1 MVAVHPK
8 RVPITESNLHSF
20 FHESL
25 HQAIRNQRVDAEDA
39 TLWYLTNLLADFSR
53 TERLFDQTAEGRV
66 LTPLAELYNMAME
79 ASTEVER
86 KLVLQRLGDVA
97 LFVAGLFSGL
107 FTRRRRV
114 VDVDYYIAMGGSA
127 YAYLCESGQGALRD
141 RSMVAIFHQLSGQFA
156 RFVDVLGEV
165 GENAFGASAH
175 DPLRL
180 HELWCKT
187 GSPRLERKLRAVGI
201 MLAPASVVH

>member
-1 MVAVHPK
+1 MVTVHPK
-8 RVPITESNLHSF
+8 RIPITESNLHAF
-20 FHESL
+20 FHASL
-25 HQAIRNQRVDAEDA
+25 DQAIRNQRVDAGDA
-39 TLWYLTNLLADFSR
+39 TVWYLTNLLADFSR
-53 TERLFDQTAEGRV
+53 TERLFEQTAEGRL
-66 LTPLAELYNMAME
+66 LTPLAELYGVAME

-86 KLVLQRLGDVA
+86 KLVLRRLGDIA

-107 FTRRRRV
+107 FTRRRRA

-127 YAYLCESGQGALRD
+127 YAYLCESSQGAVRD
-141 RSMVAIFHQLSGQFA
+141 HAVVAIFHQLSGQFA

-165 GENAFGASAH
+165 GENAFGANAY

-187 GSPRLERKLRAVGI
+187 GSPRLERKLRAAGI
-201 MLAPASVVH
+201 TPVKASVAH